1 MRRSGV
7 EHLRNAGS
15 VTFPFV
21 LMSVSIGVFTNRG
34 LNLKI
39 GRDII
44 KAANRSLEAEKY
56 EKQTVQ

>member
-44 KAANRSLEAEKY
+44 KAAN
-56 EKQTVQ
+56 